1 MKEKLYKKKHKLYT
15 LFTKVI
21 LLEKQINSSTIAHLL
36 IYSPSNITYISGHG
50 QRFFFFFF
58 FFFYM

>member
-36 IYSPSNITYISGHG
+36 IYSPSKITYLSGHG
-50 QRFFFFFF
+50 QRFIH
-58 FFFYM
+58 YYSASI